1 MTDSELLLAIYDGM
15 SEMKQ
20 DVTDLKQDMREVK
33 QDVAELKQDVTVLK
47 QDVTVLKQDV
57 TELKQEVAVLK
68 QDVTELKQDVTV
80 LKQDVAEMKLS
91 LENETNHNIQLLAE
105 NHCNL
110 VDKLNQAIPVSDKV
124 LLNEVQIS
132 GLKMRVDSLEKEVAE
147 MKDRIA

>member
-20 DVTDLKQDMREVK
+20 DVTDLKQDMAEVK
-33 QDVAELKQDVTVLK
+33 QDVSN
-47 QDVTVLKQDV
+47 LKQDV
-57 TELKQEVAVLK
+57 TELKQ
-68 QDVTELKQDVTV
+68 DVTVLKQDVTV

-147 MKDRIA
+147 MKERIA